1 MIPAAQAVAAP
12 RRTQHLL
19 FAVGDI
25 RCSLE
30 LTRIGSVVPWAA
42 LAPAEEDGVLG
53 WLNLRGERI
62 PVFDLQQQVLG
73 DSTPRTL
80 GSRILLVNCNGR
92 TVGALASEVF
102 AIATDEDLAEGDV
115 ECLDPCEVLAALVA
129 RLP

>member
-1 MIPAAQAVAAP
+1 MAAP

-30 LTRIGSVVPWAA
+30 LTRIGSVVPWAT
-42 LAPAEEDGVLG
+42 LAAAEEEGVLG

-73 DSTPRTL
+73 DATPCTL
-80 GSRILLVNCNGR
+80 GSRILLVTCKGR
-92 TVGALASEVF
+92 TIGALASEVF
-102 AIATDEDLAEGDV
+102 AIATEEDLATGEV
-115 ECLDPCEVLAALVA
+115 ERLDPCEVLAALVG